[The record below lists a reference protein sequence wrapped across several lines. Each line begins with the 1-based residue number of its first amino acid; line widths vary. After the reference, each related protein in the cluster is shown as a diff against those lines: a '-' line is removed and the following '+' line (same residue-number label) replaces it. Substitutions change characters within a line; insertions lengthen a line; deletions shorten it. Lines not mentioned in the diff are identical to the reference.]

1 MYFESQPPALITLEL
16 VGVNPGGLVSN
27 SEVIHT
33 SDVFHTSDARFEEE
47 VLHSETPVLVDFWAD
62 WCGPCKMI
70 APILEEV
77 ARSHQGKIRIA
88 KVNVDEHQATA
99 AKFNIR
105 SIPTLLLFNRERSSR
120 KRSGQFPSPIWS
132 HFWRATCGTPP
143 HDACRCF
150 R

>member
-1 MYFESQPPALITLEL
+1 M
-16 VGVNPGGLVSN
+16 
-27 SEVIHT
+27 SENIQAV
-33 SDVFHTSDARFEEE
+33 SDASFDKDVIEA
-47 VLHSETPVLVDFWAD
+47 SKTQPVLVDFWAD

-105 SIPTLLLFNRERSSR
+105 SIPTLLLFKNGALIAQKVGAAS
-120 KRSGQFPSPIWS
+120 QS
-132 HFWRATCGTPP
+132 HLIAFLEGHLRDTA
-143 HDACRCF
+143 A
-150 R
+150 

>member
-27 SEVIHT
+27 SEVIHA

-77 ARSHQGKIRIA
+77 AGSHRGKIRIA
-88 KVNVDEHQATA
+88 KLNVDENQATA

-105 SIPTLLLFNRERSSR
+105 SIPSLLLFKNGALIAQKVGAVS
-120 KRSGQFPSPIWS
+120 KS
-132 HFWRATCGTPP
+132 HLTAFLEGHLR
-143 HDACRCF
+143 DAAA
-150 R
+150 